1 MKIITTKKFLKDLKR
16 QEKRSKN
23 LDKLQKIVGQLASN
37 SKLPELHREH
47 LLKGEF
53 RDFYECH
60 IEPDWLLIYK
70 KQKDTLYLARAGT
83 HSDLF

>member
-1 MKIITTKKFLKDLKR
+1 MKIVTTKRFLKDLKI
-16 QEKRSKN
+16 QKKRSKD
-23 LDKLQKIVGQLASN
+23 LGKLQKIVKKLASN

-53 RDFYECH
+53 HDFYECH

-70 KQKDTLYLARAGT
+70 KKKNALYLARTGT

>member
-1 MKIITTKKFLKDLKR
+1 MKIMTTKRFLKDLKT
-16 QEKRSKN
+16 QKKRSKD
-23 LDKLQKIVGQLASN
+23 LSKLQKIVRQLTSN
-37 SKLPELHREH
+37 SKLPELNREH

-70 KQKDTLYLARAGT
+70 KKKDILYLARMGA